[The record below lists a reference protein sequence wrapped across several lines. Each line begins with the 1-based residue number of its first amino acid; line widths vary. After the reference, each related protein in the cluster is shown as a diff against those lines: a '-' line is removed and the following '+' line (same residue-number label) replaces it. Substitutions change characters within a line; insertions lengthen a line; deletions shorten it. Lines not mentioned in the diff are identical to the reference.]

1 VEYREFP
8 PQAGLA
14 HFVERIWTL
23 SGHARE
29 LDGAAQPILP
39 DGRPELVMHFG
50 DPFER
55 LGPGDTSTRQARL
68 LFAGQLTEQLTLRPT
83 GAVAVLGIRFHAF
96 GASALLPVPQHRLA
110 GLTGAVEDLSPPLA
124 RELHRVAEQTD
135 DVESAVT
142 LVERALERCLRPEW
156 ADPRV
161 RLITKTILQAEGL
174 VSIDVLAERVSMSR
188 RHLERRF
195 LDTVGI
201 SPKRL
206 ARITRFQRAL
216 RVLEASDPRR
226 PGTVTAATCG
236 YADQS
241 HFIREFRQLAG
252 CSPAQHLFKQAEL
265 TGFFVTGSRRP
276 SDRSGRL
283 TAHRVSI

>member
-1 VEYREFP
+1 MEYREFAP
-8 PQAGLA
+8 AATLA
-14 HFVERIWTL
+14 ALVDRIWTL
-23 SGHARE
+23 SGHAAE

-39 DGRPELVMHFG
+39 DGRPELVIHLG

-55 LGPGDTSTRQARL
+55 LSEGGASARQPRV

-83 GAVAVLGIRFHAF
+83 GTVAALGVRFHPFGAFALLRVPQDRLTGLTIAVDDVSRPLAEELARVAAQTADLQCAVALVQRSLEAGIGVGR
-96 GASALLPVPQHRLA
+96 
-110 GLTGAVEDLSPPLA
+110 
-124 RELHRVAEQTD
+124 
-135 DVESAVT
+135 
-142 LVERALERCLRPEW
+142 

-161 RLITKTILQAEGL
+161 RFVTAAILRAGGT
-174 VSIDVLAERVSMSR
+174 VAIDGLAERVSMSR

-216 RVLEASDPRR
+216 RVLEQADPRR
-226 PGTVTAATCG
+226 RGTITAAACG

-252 CSPAQHLFKQAEL
+252 CSPAEHLLAQGEL
-265 TGFFVTGSRRP
+265 TGFFVTGT
-276 SDRSGRL
+276 RSSPPL
-283 TAHRVSI
+283 